1 METKH
6 SSVSVIL
13 FALFAN
19 LFIAVVKFFVAF
31 LTASSAMLAEAIHSL
46 ADSMNQ
52 VLLLVGIRR
61 GRRQPDSLHP
71 FGFSGELY
79 FWSFIVAIILFT
91 LGAVFS
97 IYEGIDKIRHPEPIK
112 NIWIAILV
120 LAVSMIAEGAAF
132 LRASRRVRRE
142 KGDLSIWTYLRRTK
156 KSELIV
162 VFLEDLAAMCGLTVA
177 LVLITIQHFTGML
190 ILDGVASIVI
200 GLILGFVAVFLG
212 NETKSLLIGESA
224 DPAIIR
230 QVTLMFDEDESV
242 NRTIFIKSLQLGPE
256 DILLAV
262 KLEFDHRLTSVE
274 ISNII
279 NSFEREIRYNFPDI
293 KKIFIEPD
301 IFSNGFVRV

>member
-1 METKH
+1 MGTRH

-19 LFIAVVKFFVAF
+19 LFIAVVKFIVAF
-31 LTASSAMLAEAIHSL
+31 ITASSAMLAEAIHSL

-52 VLLLVGIRR
+52 ILLLIGIRR

-97 IYEGIDKIRHPEPIK
+97 IYEGIHKIRHPEPIK
-112 NIWIAILV
+112 NIMIAILV
-120 LAVSMIAEGAAF
+120 LGVSILAEGAAF
-132 LRASRRVRRE
+132 FRAFRRVTRERGELSIISYLRA
-142 KGDLSIWTYLRRTK
+142 TK

-162 VFLEDLAAMCGLTVA
+162 VFLEDLAAITGLTVA
-177 LVLITIQHFTGML
+177 LALITIQHFTGIL

-200 GLILGFVAVFLG
+200 GVILAIVALFLG

-224 DPAIIR
+224 DPLIIK
-230 QVTLMFDEDESV
+230 QVTKMFDEDESV
-242 NRTIFIKSLQLGPE
+242 NRLIFIKSLQLGPE

-279 NSFEREIRYNFPDI
+279 NSFEKEIRYHFPDI

-301 IFSNGFVRV
+301 IFTNGFVRV

>member
-1 METKH
+1 M
-6 SSVSVIL
+6 IL

-31 LTASSAMLAEAIHSL
+31 ITASSALLAEAIHSL

-52 VLLLVGIRR
+52 ILLLIGIRR

-91 LGAVFS
+91 LGSVFS
-97 IYEGIDKIRHPEPIK
+97 IYEGIHKIRHPEPIK
-112 NIWIAILV
+112 NILIAIIVLV
-120 LAVSMIAEGAAF
+120 VSILAEGTAF
-132 LRASRRVRRE
+132 LRAFRRVTRE
-142 KGDLSIWTYLRRTK
+142 RGELSIINYLRATK

-162 VFLEDLAAMCGLTVA
+162 VFLEDLAAIIGLSAA
-177 LVLITIQHFTGML
+177 LALITIQHFTGVL

-200 GLILGFVAVFLG
+200 GVILGIVALFLG

-224 DPAIIR
+224 DARII
-230 QVTLMFDEDESV
+230 QAVTKMFDQDESV
-242 NRTIFIKSLQLGPE
+242 NRLIFIKSLQLGPE

-279 NSFEREIRYNFPDI
+279 NSFEKEIRYHFPDI

-301 IFSNGFVRV
+301 IYTNGFVRV

>member
-1 METKH
+1 MGTRH

-19 LFIAVVKFFVAF
+19 LFIAVVKFIVAF
-31 LTASSAMLAEAIHSL
+31 ITASSAMLAEAIHSL

-52 VLLLVGIRR
+52 ILLLIGIRR

-97 IYEGIDKIRHPEPIK
+97 IYEGIHKIRHPEPIK
-112 NIWIAILV
+112 NIMIAILV
-120 LAVSMIAEGAAF
+120 FGVSILAEGAAF
-132 LRASRRVRRE
+132 FRAFRRVTRERGALSIINYLRA
-142 KGDLSIWTYLRRTK
+142 TK

-162 VFLEDLAAMCGLTVA
+162 VFLEDLAAIAGLTVA
-177 LVLITIQHFTGML
+177 LALITIQHFTGIL

-200 GLILGFVAVFLG
+200 GVILAFVALFLG

-224 DPAIIR
+224 DPLVLK
-230 QVTLMFDEDESV
+230 QVTKMFDQDESV
-242 NRTIFIKSLQLGPE
+242 NRLIFIKSLQLGPE

-279 NSFEREIRYNFPDI
+279 NSFEKEIRYHFPDI

-301 IFSNGFVRV
+301 IFSTGYVRV